1 MNLALGPQPLRGATL
16 AGIACGLLLAAA
28 ATAQDP
34 GWVLQGE
41 GGLIAPRSFSSRHR
55 PRFCSQPPRVASP
68 RRATAA
74 GSGRRCIRG
83 FDGRSVPSLAID
95 PRRPQ
100 RLFATTDTGGVFKS
114 VAGGDHWA
122 PANTRWT
129 APYIGT
135 VAVDPHSSATVYAG
149 SESGR
154 LFKSTNGGDS
164 WSESSPPL
172 ARVCA
177 VRPGGTPATP
187 VKICEQILDGP

>member
-41 GGLIAPRSFSSRHR
+41 GGLITALVLEPSS
-55 PRFCSQPPRVASP
+55 PSVLFA
-68 RRATAA
+68 ATAR
-74 GSGRRCIRG
+74 GISKTSDGGRLWRRCIRG